1 MDYFNILNLHREP
14 FSNSPEPDL
23 FFLSDQHQRCLQ
35 RTELAILLRRGLNV
49 IIGEV
54 GTGKTTLCREL
65 ILRLSASQ
73 DHDHNSDDHKIQTHL
88 ILDPSFSRPGEFL
101 LAVSKLF
108 GLAETE
114 DEQSEW
120 QLKEL
125 IKNYLFH
132 QGVDAID
139 IVVLI
144 IDEGQKLPLF
154 CVEIL
159 REFLNYE
166 TNERKLLQIV
176 IFAQEEFRQIIRKRA
191 KFADR
196 INEFYHLGPLNF
208 RETRDMIRFRL
219 AKACRDG
226 NPPSLFT
233 FSGLW
238 AIHRATGGYP
248 RKIVTLCHQVILS
261 LIIKNQTK
269 VDWFVVMAC
278 VKRIAPDQKRSP
290 RWRWP
295 AGAAAVLLFILA
307 LPFVFQQTA
316 QPLLFFLDRQR
327 SQPVETNRLMA
338 PPPEIMPAALSSLA
352 NPVDEKPGYLAPAKM
367 EGAPKTL
374 GSWTV
379 KKGENFFRILRTVYG
394 ELSPHQYQT
403 VIRANPH
410 IQNVN
415 QVEIKEIIILPVLD
429 LTSQLP
435 ASKRY
440 WVRIAEVK
448 GLEEAY
454 ALLKSHPK
462 HYPPVRILPYWNPQE
477 GLLFALVLH
486 NGFED
491 RASDKEAAIE
501 MAMGLPPVLAS
512 KARIITG
519 EQGTLFLKKF
529 IE

>member
-1 MDYFNILNLHREP
+1 MDYFSILNLDREP

-35 RTELAILLRRGLNV
+35 RMELAIRLCRGLNV
-49 IIGEV
+49 IVGEV

-65 ILRLSASQ
+65 ILRLSAPL
-73 DHDHNSDDHKIQTHL
+73 DDDHKIQTHL
-88 ILDPSFSRPGEFL
+88 ILDPSFSDPVEFL

-108 GLAETE
+108 GLTETE
-114 DEQSEW
+114 DDRSEW

-125 IKNYLFH
+125 IKNYLF
-132 QGVDAID
+132 QRGVDATG

-176 IFAQEEFRQIIRKRA
+176 IFAQEEFRQILQKRA
-191 KFADR
+191 NFTDR
-196 INEFYHLGPLNF
+196 INEFYHLGPLSF
-208 RETRDMIRFRL
+208 REMSKMIRFRL
-219 AKACRDG
+219 ARSCRDG
-226 NPPSLFT
+226 TPPSLFT
-233 FSGLW
+233 FAGLW

-278 VKRIAPDQKRSP
+278 VKRILPERKTVLP
-290 RWRWP
+290 WRRLT
-295 AGAAAVLLFILA
+295 GAAGGLAIIAA
-307 LPFVFQQTA
+307 LPYFFQQMA
-316 QPLLFFLDRQR
+316 QPPLSFVDRPMTQSAETSR
-327 SQPVETNRLMA
+327 VLAPSPDIVPV
-338 PPPEIMPAALSSLA
+338 ALSSPGIALE
-352 NPVDEKPGYLAPAKM
+352 EKRSYPEPAKI
-367 EGAPKTL
+367 EEPPKTL

-379 KKGENFFRILRTVYG
+379 KKGENFFRIVHTVYG
-394 ELSPHQYQT
+394 DMSRENYQK
-403 VIRANPH
+403 VIRANAH
-410 IQNVN
+410 IENVD
-415 QVEIKEIIILPVLD
+415 QVKETEIIILPVLD
-429 LTSQLP
+429 VIPQLK

-440 WVRIAEVK
+440 WVRITEAKE
-448 GLEEAY
+448 LEEAY
-454 ALLKSHPK
+454 ALLKSYPR
-462 HYPPVRILPYWNPQE
+462 HYPPVRVLSYWNPRI
-477 GLLFALVLH
+477 GLSFALVLQ

-491 RASDKEAAIE
+491 GAFNKESAIE
-501 MAMGLPPVLAS
+501 TAMRLPPALAS
-512 KARIITG
+512 TARIISE
-519 EQGTLFLKKF
+519 EQGTLFFKTF